1 MTLWSD
7 EARVAMS
14 PDATYRRLVAGPD
27 TTPLTR
33 LLRRP
38 AVILLVISTLVPIMA
53 VQRVTL
59 GLAITAAVSWS
70 FVVAIQWIIGWLVV
84 ASAPARRVGFRR
96 ALDLW
101 FAGHLPYSLWMLV
114 FFSAMAQTRTGSVGL
129 VALSAVVPSAWTTA
143 IVAAFCRIVLGA
155 SPSEARA
162 RAVVH
167 LTLVWIVGLTY
178 MVWAAGGTAG
188 PLRTIR
194 EGLGGQR

>member
-1 MTLWSD
+1 MDLWSD
-7 EARVAMS
+7 EARVAIR
-14 PDATYRRLVAGPD
+14 PEATYRRLVTAPEP
-27 TTPLTR
+27 TSLLR

-38 AVILLVISTLVPIMA
+38 AVVLLVISTLVPIMA
-53 VQRVTL
+53 VQRVTV
-59 GLAITAAVSWS
+59 GLVITTAVSWG
-70 FVVAIQWIIGWLVV
+70 FVVAIQWITGWLVV

-114 FFSAMAQTRTGSVGL
+114 FFSAMANMRSASVGL

-143 IVAAFCRIVLGA
+143 IVAAYCRIVLGA
-155 SPSEARA
+155 SPSEARS
-162 RAVVH
+162 RAAVH
-167 LTLVWIVGLTY
+167 LAFVWIVGVTY

-194 EGLGGQR
+194 EGLGVQR